1 MKKFISENF
10 KDLEL
15 MDFEAE
21 NRITQRALNLI
32 SQKESTQEFIT
43 DSQKIWRFLAD
54 NVILRESVLLNK
66 H

>member
-1 MKKFISENF
+1 MKKFITENF

-15 MDFEAE
+15 MDFETE
-21 NRITQRALNLI
+21 NRLTQRALNLI
-32 SQKESTQEFIT
+32 SQKELTQEFIT

>member
-1 MKKFISENF
+1 MKKFITENF

-15 MDFEAE
+15 MDFETE
-21 NRITQRALNLI
+21 NRLTQRALNLI
-32 SQKESTQEFIT
+32 SQKELTQDFIT